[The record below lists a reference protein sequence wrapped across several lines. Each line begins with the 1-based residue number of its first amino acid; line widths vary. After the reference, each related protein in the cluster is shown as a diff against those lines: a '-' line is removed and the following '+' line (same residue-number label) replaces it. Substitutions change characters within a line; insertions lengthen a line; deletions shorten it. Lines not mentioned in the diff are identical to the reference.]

1 MDFIGLAFFFL
12 IIVPSSI
19 IHEYAHG
26 WMAYRLG
33 DPTAKHEGRLTLNP
47 LAHVDFFGTIMLPI
61 LLMWASG
68 GTFLFAY
75 AKPVPYNPYNLKY
88 AKWGPALVGA
98 AGPIANLL
106 LAFAFSLLVRLLPL
120 SELTL
125 LLSMIVYANVVLAI
139 FNLVPI
145 PPLDG
150 SKVLF
155 ASMPDRFW
163 KLRVALEKQGF
174 ILLILFIFFFYKLI
188 TPIIFWVYQF
198 FVGGAPGVF

>member
-1 MDFIGLAFFFL
+1 MEFASLIFFFL

-47 LAHVDFFGTIMLPI
+47 LVHVDFFGTIMLPI
-61 LLMWASG
+61 LLMFASG

-98 AGPIANLL
+98 AGPMANLL

-155 ASMPDRFW
+155 ASLPDRFW
-163 KLRVALEKQGF
+163 KFRVALEKQGF

>member
-47 LAHVDFFGTIMLPI
+47 LVHIDFFGTIVLPI
-61 LLMWASG
+61 LLMWASQG
-68 GTFLFAY
+68 SFLFAY
-75 AKPVPYNPYNLKY
+75 AKPVPYNPNNLKY
-88 AKWGPALVGA
+88 PKWGSALVGA
-98 AGPIANLL
+98 AGPLSNLL
-106 LAFAFSLLVRLLPL
+106 LALAFAILLRLLPT
-120 SELTL
+120 SDMTL
-125 LLSMIVYANVVLAI
+125 LLSMIVYANVLLAV

-150 SKVLF
+150 SKVLYAF
-155 ASMPDRFW
+155 IPHGLQTF
-163 KLRVALEKQGF
+163 LERQGF
-174 ILLILFIFFFYKLI
+174 VLLLLFIFFFYRLI
-188 TPIIFWVYQF
+188 TPIVLWVYQL
-198 FVGGAPGVF
+198 FVGGVPGVY

>member
-1 MDFIGLAFFFL
+1 MELASLLFFFL

-33 DPTAKHEGRLTLNP
+33 DPTAKHEGRLTVNP
-47 LAHVDFFGTIMLPI
+47 LAHIDLFGTIALPI

-75 AKPVPYNPYNLKY
+75 AKPVPYNPNNLKY
-88 AKWGPALVGA
+88 PRWGSALVGA
-98 AGPIANLL
+98 AGPISNLL
-106 LAFAFSLLVRLLPL
+106 LAFAFAVLLRLLPL

-150 SKVLF
+150 SKLLYPFLPPRAMWVLE
-155 ASMPDRFW
+155 R
-163 KLRVALEKQGF
+163 QGF
-174 ILLILFIFFFYKLI
+174 LLLLLFIFFFYKLI
-188 TPIIFWVYQF
+188 TPIVFAVYQF
-198 FVGGAPGVF
+198 FVGGVPGVF

>member
-47 LAHVDFFGTIMLPI
+47 LAHIDFFGTIMLPI
-61 LLMWASG
+61 LLMWASQG
-68 GTFLFAY
+68 SFLFAY
-75 AKPVPYNPYNLKY
+75 AKPVPYNPNNLKY

-98 AGPIANLL
+98 AGPAANML
-106 LAFAFSLLVRLLPL
+106 LAFAFAILVRLLPT
-120 SELTL
+120 SDLTL
-125 LLSMIVYANVVLAI
+125 LLSMIVYANVLLAV
-139 FNLVPI
+139 FNLVPV

-163 KLRVALEKQGF
+163 KFRVALEKQGF
-174 ILLILFIFFFYKLI
+174 VLLLLFIFFFYRLI
-188 TPIIFWVYQF
+188 TPIVLWVYQL
-198 FVGGAPGVF
+198 FVGGVPGVY